1 MVTDEL
7 TGNAI
12 SLERELKWFYDVIN
26 ARLSLHFKLNGQN
39 PDIFEITPPEIDPNG
54 SRYESFIQHYQLSFA
69 ERFVLLLGLVPH
81 IKPELL
87 DVFFQKN
94 INLER
99 GHTEFG
105 GIQGSHHGGFIPTG
119 ETAMFILAGD
129 NLQARFSLQHLF
141 DGKHFFGNH
150 NILKLESVN
159 PAEPILS
166 GVINVSREF
175 LDFFTIG
182 EIRKP
187 NFSADFPARLIE
199 TDLDWEDLVLE
210 NNVIRQINEIKT
222 WMEHGHKLMDD
233 WGLRKKLRP
242 GYRALFYGSPGTGKT
257 MTACLLGKATGRDV
271 YKIDLS
277 MIVSK
282 YIGETEKNLGK
293 VFDQAEHKQWI
304 LFFDEADALFGK
316 RTSVEDAHDRHA
328 NQEVSYLLQRI
339 ENFDGII
346 ILASNLKS
354 NMDDAFSRRFES
366 IINFQLPKPDERLKI
381 WSKGISSKSHLE
393 PQIDLRQV
401 AQKYELSGGCIMN
414 VIRYVSLQALSR
426 DSNELLLD
434 DIETGI
440 KKEFLKE
447 GKTV

>member
-1 MVTDEL
+1 
-7 TGNAI
+7 
-12 SLERELKWFYDVIN
+12 
-26 ARLSLHFKLNGQN
+26 
-39 PDIFEITPPEIDPNG
+39 
-54 SRYESFIQHYQLSFA
+54 
-69 ERFVLLLGLVPH
+69 
-81 IKPELL
+81 
-87 DVFFQKN
+87 
-94 INLER
+94 
-99 GHTEFG
+99 
-105 GIQGSHHGGFIPTG
+105 
-119 ETAMFILAGD
+119 
-129 NLQARFSLQHLF
+129 
-141 DGKHFFGNH
+141 
-150 NILKLESVN
+150 
-159 PAEPILS
+159 
-166 GVINVSREF
+166 
-175 LDFFTIG
+175 
-182 EIRKP
+182 
-187 NFSADFPARLIE
+187 
-199 TDLDWEDLVLE
+199 
-210 NNVIRQINEIKT
+210 
-222 WMEHGHKLMDD
+222 
-233 WGLRKKLRP
+233 
-242 GYRALFYGSPGTGKT
+242 
-257 MTACLLGKATGRDV
+257 
-271 YKIDLS
+271 

-381 WSKGISSKSHLE
+381 WRNGISPKSHLE
-393 PQIDLRQV
+393 KQIDLRKV